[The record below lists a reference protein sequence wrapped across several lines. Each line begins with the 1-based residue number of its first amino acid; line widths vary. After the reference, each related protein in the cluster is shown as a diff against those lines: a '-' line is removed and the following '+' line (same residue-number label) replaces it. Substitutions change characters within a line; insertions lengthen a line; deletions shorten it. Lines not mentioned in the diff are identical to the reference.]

1 MNRLTNA
8 GALDG
13 ASGWTRFPAGLNLR
27 TDEAA
32 RGAPGRAVLKADGAA
47 AGAGQAFGVATAAS
61 AAADIRE
68 AAMVEVSAA
77 AAAFVNGAS
86 VPPFVRIRFVD
97 EAGET
102 VMSYDL
108 QVRRPV
114 LERWGVARDGLR
126 DTYFTAWARL
136 PRPALAV
143 AAILEA
149 GAVAQAVGQQVEAV
163 LLKPMVAVP
172 PKGLSHP
179 LLWSPGLH
187 SAQDLQRAAW
197 PGWLRDI
204 EVGATFEPKPGRIEF
219 DAGPGRPMSRPIAS
233 DPARKLSGRIRGDV
247 VQRAALEA
255 FAAEANGFWMVEPG
269 SERLCVAS
277 WAADGAPRLS
287 ETRGALHLMD
297 FTLWLETA

>member
-13 ASGWTRFPAGLNLR
+13 ASGWTRFPAALSLQ
-27 TDEAA
+27 TDETM
-32 RGAPGRAVLKADGAA
+32 RGAPGRIVLKASGTSTT
-47 AGAGQAFGVATAAS
+47 AGQAFGIATAAG
-61 AAADIRE
+61 AAADIRN
-68 AAMVEVSAA
+68 AALIEVEAA
-77 AAAFVNGAS
+77 AAAFINGAAAT
-86 VPPFVRIRFVD
+86 PFVRLRFLD
-97 EAGET
+97 GAGET
-102 VMSYDL
+102 LMSYEL
-108 QVRRPV
+108 TVRRPV
-114 LERWGVARDGLR
+114 LERWGVAREGLR

-136 PRPALAV
+136 PRPPSAV

-149 GAVAQAVGQQVEAV
+149 GAVAQSAGQQVEAV

-172 PKGLSHP
+172 PAGLSYR

-187 SAQDLQRAAW
+187 SAPDLQRAAW
-197 PGWLRDI
+197 PGWLREI
-204 EVGATFEPKPGRIEF
+204 EVGATFEPKAGRIEF

-233 DPARKLSGRIRGDV
+233 DPARKLAGRIRGDV

>member
-27 TDEAA
+27 VDEAD
-32 RGAPGRAVLKADGAA
+32 RGAPGRIVLKADGASA
-47 AGAGQAFGVATAAS
+47 APGQAFGVATAAN
-61 AAADIRE
+61 AAADIRD
-68 AAMVEVSAA
+68 APVVEVSAA
-77 AAAFVNGAS
+77 AAAFINGAA
-86 VPPFVRIRFVD
+86 VAPFVRVRFVD
-97 EAGET
+97 EAGDT

-114 LERWGVARDGLR
+114 LERWGVAREGLR

-136 PRPALAV
+136 PRPTLAV

-149 GAVAQAVGQQVEAV
+149 GAVAQAAGQHVEAV

-172 PKGLSHP
+172 PAGLSHP

-187 SAQDLQRAAW
+187 SAPDLQRAAW
-197 PGWLRDI
+197 PGWLREI
-204 EVGATFEPKPGRIEF
+204 EVGATFEPKAGRIEF

-233 DPARKLSGRIRGDV
+233 DPARKLAGRIRGDV

-255 FAAEANGFWMVEPG
+255 FAAGANGFWMVEPG